1 MDLENRQEMNK
12 FFGYISVTINSLKKR
27 GLKQTFL
34 FLIGEYWFDIRF
46 QVNTRPHLL
55 NKDNSIVG
63 THLPSAAPH
72 YGTNWFVLKR
82 VFGELI
88 RNRLIDP
95 ASAHMVDFGCGAGRA
110 MMAAQHFGIA
120 KVTGVEFSE
129 MLCLRA
135 KENLRKFAQ
144 RNMKK
149 PVPVWEVVHADACSF
164 AIPQDATLFFLYN
177 PFGSPVIDI
186 VVQHILEFAHS
197 AKRPVTV
204 IYVNPV
210 HAPVFE
216 QAGYVKLQGSSEEA
230 AIYVCS

>member
-1 MDLENRQEMNK
+1 MDLENWQEMNK
-12 FFGYISVTINSLKKR
+12 FISYASVAINSIKKR

-55 NKDNSIVG
+55 YGDNSIVG
-63 THLPSAAPH
+63 IHLPNAAPH
-72 YGTNWFVLKR
+72 YGTNWFVLKG
-82 VFGELI
+82 VFQDLI
-88 RNRLIDP
+88 RKGFINP
-95 ASAHMVDFGCGAGRA
+95 SSPHMIDFGCGAGRA
-110 MMAAQHFGIA
+110 LMAAHHFGIA
-120 KVTGVEFSE
+120 KVTGVEFSK

-135 KENLRKFAQ
+135 EENLRKFTH

-149 PVPVWEVVHADACSF
+149 PDVGWEVVHADACLF

-177 PFGSPVIDI
+177 PFGNPVIDI
-186 VVQHILEFAHS
+186 VAQHILEYARS
-197 AKRPVTV
+197 AKRSVTV

-216 QAGYVKLQGSSEEA
+216 QLGYVKLQGSSEEV
-230 AIYVCS
+230 AIYACS